1 MTADVATPTPGRTS
15 WRSLPP
21 LALVPVGALAWWVV
35 GFLPWILDGL
45 GNDLRFETRALPLFA
60 GNVSALVVG
69 AGLGG
74 VVGGLAARLGT
85 GSRAARAGASAT
97 GVAIALFITLLQ
109 SRSAASA
116 GVDGRITNGLTVVVI
131 LTALVGLAI
140 GLLSTIGRVGLGF
153 ALAAVAGVLPVWLM
167 AVFNAMGVGYGSDL
181 RDVQELCRWTGAAVL
196 VVALIVAGLQPAV
209 RAVAWLGIVLLA
221 WFIAPTITA
230 AGYMEVFLRP
240 GMGLPDMWSD
250 HLSASADVW
259 RMSASLEARPLTP
272 WIVAIAVAGAAAVWL
287 ARRPITRPVQPA
299 Q

>member
-1 MTADVATPTPGRTS
+1 MTADLATPTPERTS

-21 LALVPVGALAWWVV
+21 LALVAVSAVAWWVV
-35 GFLPWILDGL
+35 GFLPWIIDGL

-60 GNVSALVVG
+60 GNVTALVVG

-85 GSRAARAGASAT
+85 GGRAARAGASAT
-97 GVAIALFITLLQ
+97 GVAIAMCATLVQ
-109 SRSAASA
+109 SRSAASV
-116 GVDGRITNGLTVVVI
+116 GVDSRITNGLTVVVI
-131 LTALVGLAI
+131 VTTLVGLGI
-140 GLLSTIGRVGLGF
+140 GVLGTTGRVGLGF
-153 ALAAVAGVLPVWLM
+153 ALAAVAGATPVWLM
-167 AVFNAMGVGYGSDL
+167 AVLNAMGVGHGSDL
-181 RDVQELCRWTGAAVL
+181 RDAQELCRWSGAGVL
-196 VVALIVAGLQPAV
+196 AAALIVAGVQPAV
-209 RAVAWLGIVLLA
+209 RAAAWLGIVLLA

-272 WIVAIAVAGAAAVWL
+272 WIVAIVLAGGVALWL
-287 ARRPITRPVQPA
+287 ARRPTTQPA
-299 Q
+299 QPAQ